1 MVNPLI
7 ALSILG
13 DPMPEASDAEGMG
26 LLAPFASMIPGGDEP
41 VYATWTGLVHL
52 TAADNGVVE
61 DGTGGDSSVGVTVER
76 MSSGGGIGARHPFAG
91 GAPGPNASVGLMNA
105 AAAPST
111 GWNPNS
117 ANIRF
122 LIRFIGGDQVLF
134 YSRGN
139 IVHQVSDVTV
149 DDFFEVAEDS
159 GAIVCRVNGSV
170 VYTHAIAPY
179 ATMMGRVS
187 IATSGDAVPR
197 IQLTGD
203 GWE

>member
-1 MVNPLI
+1 MTKAIRPAVACGIVPGVFRPD
-7 ALSILG
+7 AP
-13 DPMPEASDAEGMG
+13 DPA
-26 LLAPFASMIPGGDEP
+26 

-52 TAADNGVVE
+52 AAADNGVVE
-61 DGTGGDSSVGVTVER
+61 DDTGGDSSVGVTVER
-76 MSSGGGIGARHPFAG
+76 LSAGGGIGAHYPFPDSSG
-91 GAPGPNASVGLMNA
+91 VNSSLGLMNA
-105 AAAPST
+105 ESAPAT

-122 LIRFIGGDQVLF
+122 LIRFLGGDQVWF

-139 IVHQVSDVTV
+139 IVHQVFDVTV

>member
-1 MVNPLI
+1 MTKAIRPAVACGIVPGVFRPD
-7 ALSILG
+7 AP
-13 DPMPEASDAEGMG
+13 DPA
-26 LLAPFASMIPGGDEP
+26 

-52 TAADNGVVE
+52 VAADNGVVE

-76 MSSGGGIGARHPFAG
+76 LSTAGGIGARHPFPGEA
-91 GAPGPNASVGLMNA
+91 AGPNASLGLMNA
-105 AAAPST
+105 AADPSV
-111 GWNPNS
+111 GHNPNQS
-117 ANIRF
+117 DIRF
-122 LIRFIGGDQVLF
+122 LIRFLGGDRTWF